1 MSRSRIFKS
10 TTSDPQAVEIWNAQL
25 RQFESRRAALEG
37 QRIVIREKIS
47 QLEHQIVGAQAQ
59 VKSYQGQRAS
69 VVEEMESLAPLV
81 KQGLIARPRYLQ
93 LERSAIALEG
103 QVADAI
109 ASIARSRQAI
119 AEQQQQMAQ
128 LDNDRTSE
136 ITRDL
141 RDTQAKLL
149 EVVPRMMNA
158 QAILG
163 RMEIRAPN
171 SGRVVG
177 LTVFTVGAV
186 IAKGEKIME
195 VVPDQDSLVIEAQI
209 AVENISDVRP
219 NARAEIHLTAY
230 QQRIVPVVRGEVLQ
244 ISADRLTDNRTGQAY
259 YIALVRVDETELAA
273 LPNVH
278 LYPGMPATV
287 MIPTVERTAFDYLVG
302 PLVMSFNHS
311 FRQR

>member
-1 MSRSRIFKS
+1 M
-10 TTSDPQAVEIWNAQL
+10 
-25 RQFESRRAALEG
+25 
-37 QRIVIREKIS
+37 
-47 QLEHQIVGAQAQ
+47 
-59 VKSYQGQRAS
+59 
-69 VVEEMESLAPLV
+69 
-81 KQGLIARPRYLQ
+81 
-93 LERSAIALEG
+93 
-103 QVADAI
+103 
-109 ASIARSRQAI
+109 
-119 AEQQQQMAQ
+119 
-128 LDNDRTSE
+128 SE

-259 YIALVRVDETELAA
+259 YIVLVRVDEDELAA
-273 LPNVH
+273 LPNVQ

-287 MIPTVERTAFDYLVG
+287 MIPTVERTAFYYLVG